1 MSTNVNRYIFK
12 LALGAALAYAVGN
25 ALHTRSI
32 TYVLYGSIL
41 CIHPIAGDTVGYV
54 LDKLKS
60 VALGATLGIILDTAF
75 QGNAYIT
82 LSLGLTALLVGGYWF
97 HIPKRLLAFS
107 GIVIIMAVKRWTD
120 EMLDELAS
128 SVDEIKD
135 SVDGLRVTAQALLQV
150 AAQNQRRMDL
160 FEEEIELMKQ
170 RYAEN
175 DERFNVLLEEVR
187 YLIRGNQ
194 GD

>member
-1 MSTNVNRYIFK
+1 
-12 LALGAALAYAVGN
+12 
-25 ALHTRSI
+25 
-32 TYVLYGSIL
+32 
-41 CIHPIAGDTVGYV
+41 
-54 LDKLKS
+54 
-60 VALGATLGIILDTAF
+60 
-75 QGNAYIT
+75 
-82 LSLGLTALLVGGYWF
+82 
-97 HIPKRLLAFS
+97 
-107 GIVIIMAVKRWTD
+107 MAVQRWTD

-150 AAQNQRRMDL
+150 AAQNQRRMDM
-160 FEEEIELMKQ
+160 FEEEMELMKQ
-170 RYAEN
+170 RHAEEIELTKQRQAEN